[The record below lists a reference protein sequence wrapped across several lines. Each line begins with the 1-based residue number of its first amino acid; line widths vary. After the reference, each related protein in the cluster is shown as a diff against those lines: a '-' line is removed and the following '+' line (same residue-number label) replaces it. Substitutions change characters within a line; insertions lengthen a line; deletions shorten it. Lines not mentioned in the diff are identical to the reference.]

1 MVIYM
6 NSNTSTTPLVCNM
19 DVFTPTERE
28 DHIQSTTQLYQSV
41 QRINEVENGYEF
53 TFPNESEIIT
63 GLGKFISNERLC
75 CPFLEFTL
83 KITSN
88 NAPVSLL
95 LTGPQGTQEFLRAEF
110 TEAFL

>member
-6 NSNTSTTPLVCNM
+6 NSMTSDTPLVCNM
-19 DVFTPTERE
+19 AVFTPAERA
-28 DHIQSTTQLYQSV
+28 DHIQSTTHLYRSV
-41 QRINEVENGYEF
+41 QSIQEVENGYEF
-53 TFPNESEIIT
+53 TFPNESEIIS
-63 GLGKFISNERLC
+63 GLGKFISNERRC

-88 NAPVSLL
+88 NALISLR
-95 LTGPQGTQEFLRAEF
+95 LTGPEGTQEFLRAEF